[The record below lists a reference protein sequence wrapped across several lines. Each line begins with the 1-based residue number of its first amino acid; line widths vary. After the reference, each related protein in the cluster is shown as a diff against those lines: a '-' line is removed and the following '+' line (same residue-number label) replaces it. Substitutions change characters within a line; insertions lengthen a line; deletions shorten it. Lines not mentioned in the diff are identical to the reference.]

1 VADGLHGEAAALPA
15 WRVGEMDETVLLAC
29 LVLGRRRGRRQLA
42 AAIRGWVKD
51 LAKDDMQT

>member
-1 VADGLHGEAAALPA
+1 
-15 WRVGEMDETVLLAC
+15 MDETVLLAC
-29 LVLGRRRGRRQLA
+29 LELGQRGGQRQLA